1 MDARTPAA
9 WGAEAVWLRASEAV
23 WPVWALS
30 PTCARLR
37 RTRTQVFRQAS
48 GAAPAR

>member
-9 WGAEAVWLRASEAV
+9 WGVEAVWLRASVAV
-23 WPVWALS
+23 RPVWALS
-30 PTCARLR
+30 PTCTRLR
-37 RTRTQVFRQAS
+37 RTHSQVFRQAS